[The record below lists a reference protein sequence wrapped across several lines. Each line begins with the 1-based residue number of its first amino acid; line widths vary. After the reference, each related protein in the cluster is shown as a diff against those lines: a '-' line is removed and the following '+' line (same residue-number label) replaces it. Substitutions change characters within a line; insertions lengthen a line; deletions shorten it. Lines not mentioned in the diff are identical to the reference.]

1 MSESELTVSYL
12 RCEYLVNPEGIAEPS
27 PRLSWLLDSSI
38 PNTKQVAY
46 RICAASNPD
55 ALDTPDRWD
64 SGWVDSDSSTQ
75 RVYQGSRLKS
85 REQVHW
91 QVSVRDNHGN
101 EAVSKMAYWSMGL
114 LEANEWCAHWITA
127 PKEAFDRDPEA
138 TAGDELKC
146 ATPVQFRREFTADKS
161 IRRAVLYISAQGI
174 IDVRVNGSAITDD
187 IFAPEW
193 TDYRFRIQYRTYDI
207 TQHLTEGS
215 NAVAAYLGDGWFS
228 GYVGWQETRGRY
240 GFRNSLMGQIEIE
253 YHNGNVDRISTDA
266 LWKCSTGPILESDFM
281 MGEIFD
287 ERRHEKRWDQPN
299 FDDAHW
305 LPAEPLP
312 APQAKL
318 VSQPS
323 EPVRIT
329 DELSPVSIQRI
340 AEDTYLFD
348 FAQNIAGWVRIKTTG
363 KAGDVL
369 TIRHG
374 ERLDENG
381 LLYTE
386 NLRRAKATDQYTFD
400 QSGVADWQPRF
411 SFHGFQYVE
420 INGLKTPPDIDTVT
434 ACMVRS
440 ATPQCGFFSCANP
453 NVNRLWLNCLWSQ
466 KDNFLSVPTD
476 CPQRDERLGWM
487 GDAQVFLR
495 TAIYNMDV
503 AAFFTKWMQDVCDA
517 QTNDGI
523 FPDTAPRLPE
533 NEGNFIGLDGL
544 GGGPAWAD
552 AGIIIPTTLWQ
563 VYGDTAI
570 LDKHW
575 NNMVAWMDY
584 LERTNPDGLRTREL
598 GNNYGDWL
606 CIPADTSF
614 RTHSPMKNLLATAFW
629 ADDANRMAAAAKTLG
644 KESDAQR
651 FSDTYEKVR
660 SAFQEEFLNPD
671 GSLTVKTQTA
681 YLLALAFDL
690 VPENTKTQTA
700 GHLVQLIED
709 NDRHLTTGFVGIR
722 FLNPVLTDF
731 GHGDLAYELLLHE
744 DYPSWLY
751 PVKHGATT
759 IWERWNGWT
768 ADDGFFN
775 PFMNSFNHYSLGSVG
790 EWLFSH
796 VGGIQP
802 DPERPGFQHFIL
814 KPFPSAKLGHATVEH
829 TAICGTIKSAWALSS
844 DGMRWDI
851 TIPANTEAQVH
862 IPVAKDRFF
871 SINGQALSGD
881 CKVLEGAPERAAL
894 SLGSGVYTI
903 RSNYTG

>member
-1 MSESELTVSYL
+1 MPHSTLTVSAL
-12 RCEYLVNPEGIAEPS
+12 RCEYLVNPEGIGEPS

-55 ALDTPDRWD
+55 ALDTPDYWD

-85 REQVHW
+85 RDQVHW
-91 QVSVRDNHGN
+91 KVSVRDNHGN
-101 EAVSKMAYWSMGL
+101 EAVSQKAYWSVGL
-114 LEANEWCAHWITA
+114 LEDSDWHAEWITA
-127 PKEAFDRDPEA
+127 PREVFERDPEA
-138 TAGDELKC
+138 HPGDDLKC
-146 ATPVQFRREFTADKS
+146 ATPVQFRREFASTQL

-174 IDVRVNGSAITDD
+174 VDVRVNGSAITDD
-187 IFAPEW
+187 LFAPEW
-193 TDYRFRIQYRTYDI
+193 TDYRTRIQYRTYDI
-207 TQHLTEGS
+207 TGHLTEGA
-215 NAVAAYLGDGWFS
+215 NAIAAYLGDGWFS

-240 GFRNSLMGQIEIE
+240 GFRNSILAQLEVE
-253 YHNGNVDRISTDA
+253 YQDGRIDRILTDDS
-266 LWKCSTGPILESDFM
+266 WTCSTGPIIESDFM

-287 ERRHEKRWDQPN
+287 EGRHERLWDQPH

-305 LPAEPLP
+305 LPAERLP

-318 VSQPS
+318 VAQPS

-329 DELSPVSIQRI
+329 DQLSPVSIKRI
-340 AEDTYLFD
+340 AEETYLFD
-348 FAQNIAGWVRIKTTG
+348 FAQNIAGWVRINTMGKT
-363 KAGDVL
+363 GDVL

-381 LLYTE
+381 MLYTE
-386 NLRRAKATDQYTFD
+386 NLRRAKATDSYTFG
-400 QSGVADWQPRF
+400 QSETADWQPRF

-420 INGLKTPPDIDTVT
+420 VSGLKTPPGIHTLT

-440 ATPQCGFFSCANP
+440 ATPQSGQFSCLNE

-487 GDAQVFLR
+487 GDAQIFLR
-495 TAIYNMDV
+495 TAMYNMDV
-503 AAFFTKWMQDVCDA
+503 AAFFTKWMQDICDA
-517 QTNDGI
+517 QTDDGI

-533 NEGNFIGLDGL
+533 NDGNFVGLDGL

-552 AGIIIPTTLWQ
+552 AGIIIPTTMWQ
-563 VYGDTAI
+563 IYGDTAI

-584 LERTNPDGLRTREL
+584 LERTNPDGLRTRDL

-629 ADDANRMAAAAKTLG
+629 ADDANRMAAAAMALG

-651 FSDTYEKVR
+651 FSDTFNMVR

-681 YLLALAFDL
+681 HLLALAFDL
-690 VPENTKTQTA
+690 VPEDLKPQTA
-700 GHLVQLIED
+700 GYLVNLIED

-731 GHGDLAYELLLHE
+731 GYGELAYELLLHE

-768 ADDGFFN
+768 AEDGFFN

-802 DPERPGFQHFIL
+802 NPERPGFQQFIL
-814 KPFPSAKLGHATVEH
+814 KPFPSAKLSQAAVEH
-829 TAICGTIKSAWALSS
+829 TAIYGTIKSAWKLSM
-844 DGMRWDI
+844 DGLEWNI
-851 TIPANTEAQVH
+851 TIPTNAEALVH
-862 IPVAKDRFF
+862 IPVAKDGSFTV
-871 SINGQALSGD
+871 NGEVQSNNTQFKAGT
-881 CKVLEGAPERAAL
+881 PNRAIL
-894 SLGSGVYTI
+894 TIGSGTYKI
-903 RSNYTG
+903 CSNFFG